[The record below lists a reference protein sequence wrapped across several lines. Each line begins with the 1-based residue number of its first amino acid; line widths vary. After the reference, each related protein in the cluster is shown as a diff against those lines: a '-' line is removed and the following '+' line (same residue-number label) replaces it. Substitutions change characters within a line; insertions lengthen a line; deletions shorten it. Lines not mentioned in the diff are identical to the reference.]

1 MLCRLIERGFMTDTK
16 KLLGLR
22 IKEIRKLKGYTQSE
36 LAEAIEV
43 DPKHLSRIESGV
55 NYPSMVALVKMANKL
70 GVELKELFVFK
81 HLEKPAILLNEIT
94 STLINTDDDKLRL
107 YYRVLK
113 DLTL

>member
-1 MLCRLIERGFMTDTK
+1 MADIK

-22 IKEIRKLKGYTQSE
+22 IKEIRKLKGYTQSA
-36 LAEAIEV
+36 LAEAIGV

-55 NYPSMVALVKMANKL
+55 NYPSMVALVKIADNL
-70 GVELKELFVFK
+70 EIELKELFIFN
-81 HLEKPAILLNEIT
+81 HLETPKFLLDEMT
-94 STLINTDDDKLRL
+94 TTLNNVDEGKLRL

>member
-1 MLCRLIERGFMTDTK
+1 MTNTK

-22 IKEIRKLKGYTQSE
+22 IKELRKLKGYTQSE
-36 LAEAIEV
+36 LAEYIEV

-55 NYPSMVALVKMANKL
+55 NYPSMVALVKMADKL
-70 GVELKELFVFK
+70 DVELKELFVFN
-81 HLEKPAILLNEIT
+81 HLDSPKTLLDEM
-94 STLINTDDDKLRL
+94 STTLNNVDEAKLRL

>member
-1 MLCRLIERGFMTDTK
+1 MINTK

-22 IKEIRKLKGYTQSE
+22 IKEIRKLKGYTQSA

-55 NYPSMVALVKMANKL
+55 NYPSMVALVKIADKL
-70 GVELKELFVFK
+70 EIELKELFVFN
-81 HLEKPAILLNEIT
+81 HLETSKSLLDEMT
-94 STLINTDDDKLRL
+94 TTLNNVEEDKLRL